1 LSNNG
6 MNQTGKSYVPDVAP
20 TFPAGYPK
28 RYALKIVGTEMKDF
42 VQFIQDEW
50 AAISSA
56 PVTFILLLISLKERI
71 ESFKD
76 RLEAKDDQ
84 LTEYRER
91 LHLLPTSETTYSRLS
106 NAELKNK
113 TLDVVHH
120 VRDFLKNRKEKQ
132 DRILYSDQ
140 RANHRDMSEEQRKK
154 LWHQETNA
162 LMRESTETNADY
174 NRDFKVDTILLRDE
188 LLSRLPSSAKNERE
202 YRTYEHP
209 TNPIGM
215 GMVADDL
222 ERLAKSLPSKGGA

>member
-1 LSNNG
+1 
-6 MNQTGKSYVPDVAP
+6 
-20 TFPAGYPK
+20 
-28 RYALKIVGTEMKDF
+28 MKDF

-56 PVTFILLLISLKERI
+56 PVTFILLLIIGFGAAFYVVNWRYEGIVESLKERI

-91 LHLLPTSETTYSRLS
+91 LHLLPKSETTYSRLS

-113 TLDVVHH
+113 TLDIVHRI
-120 VRDFLKNRKEKQ
+120 RDFLQNRKEKQ
-132 DRILYSDQ
+132 DRILYSDK
-140 RANHRDMSEEQRKK
+140 RANLRDMSEEQRNK

-162 LMRESTETNADY
+162 LMRETTETNADY
-174 NRDFKVDTILLRDE
+174 NRDFNVDTILLRDE
-188 LLSRLPSSAKNERE
+188 LLSRLPSNSKNERE

-209 TNPIGM
+209 ANPIGM